1 MAEISNSTGFGKH
14 FLSLLGQSSSFNTA
28 YNIAQVALTWY
39 IFTLTGSA
47 VIVGLAAIV
56 ESVAVLIVS
65 LPVGA
70 IVDRSNKG
78 FLIFISGIFGFI
90 AMLSL
95 TGIAF
100 YRSFNLYFILGIA
113 ALWGISREISRSTSF
128 SSLPDLVSRA
138 IQSRV
143 NGIYRAVNS
152 TMGSVANA
160 LAGGIIVVFG
170 IVASFSIS
178 TAAYLISAAFSF
190 IFLFPFYRSRPP
202 ARNKS
207 AERAESMVKELRE
220 GFHWLVSRKGFF
232 LLTLSATFFNF
243 FMSMTFTYFV
253 VYVARGLFADSL
265 IYGLLLAV
273 FAAGDVAGSL
283 IPGRVDLLRH
293 TGKINIVIFGGVDG
307 LCILLMGFF
316 PSVYV
321 ALPLGFIIGLSIGI
335 SVNLWL
341 TSAHNLVPDD
351 MRGRY
356 YALDG
361 VLTSF
366 NPASIAAGA
375 FLIAA
380 SGVLWDFIFSGVMM
394 LVFTLVFGLMKSFW
408 NLDGR
413 ASPETV
419 GLN

>member
-1 MAEISNSTGFGKH
+1 MAEIRNSTGFGKN
-14 FLSLLGQSSSFNTA
+14 FLSLLGQGSSFNTA

-39 IFTLTGSA
+39 IFNLTGSA
-47 VIVGLAAIV
+47 VIVGIVAIV

-90 AMLSL
+90 AMFSL

-100 YRSFNLYFILGIA
+100 YRYFDLYFVLGIA
-113 ALWGISREISRSTSF
+113 ALWGVSREISRSTSF
-128 SSLPDLVSRA
+128 STLPDLVSRSL
-138 IQSRV
+138 QSRA
-143 NGIYRAVNS
+143 NGVFRAVNS
-152 TMGSVANA
+152 TLGSVANA

-178 TAAYLISAAFSF
+178 TAAYLISAAISF
-190 IFLFPFYRSRPP
+190 IFLFPFYRGRSTT
-202 ARNKS
+202 KQKGS
-207 AERAESMVKELRE
+207 GKEESMIKELKE
-220 GFHWLVSRKGFF
+220 GFRWLVSKKGFF

-253 VYVARGLFADSL
+253 VYVASGLFADSL
-265 IYGLLLAV
+265 IYGLLLAA

-283 IPGRVDLLRH
+283 IPGRIDLLRH
-293 TGKINIVIFGGVDG
+293 TGKINIVIFGGADG
-307 LCILLMGFF
+307 LCILLMGLF
-316 PSVYV
+316 PSIYV
-321 ALPLGFIIGLSIGI
+321 ALPLGFLIGMSIGV

-341 TSAHNLVPDD
+341 TSAHNLVPED

-356 YALDG
+356 FALDG
-361 VLTSF
+361 ILTSIS
-366 NPASIAAGA
+366 PASIAAGA

-380 SGVLWDFIFSGVMM
+380 SGILWDFIFSGAMM
-394 LVFTLVFGLMKSFW
+394 LVFTMVFGFMKSFW

-413 ASPETV
+413 AIPETMEMS
-419 GLN
+419 

>member
-202 ARNKS
+202 TRDKS
-207 AERAESMVKELRE
+207 AERAESMVKELKE

-321 ALPLGFIIGLSIGI
+321 ALPLGFIIGLGIGI

-419 GLN
+419 GFN

>member
-90 AMLSL
+90 TMLSL

-178 TAAYLISAAFSF
+178 TAAYLISAAISF

-202 ARNKS
+202 ARDKS
-207 AERAESMVKELRE
+207 AERAESMVKELKE

-283 IPGRVDLLRH
+283 IPGKIDLLRH
-293 TGKINIVIFGGVDG
+293 TGKINIVAFGGVDG
-307 LCILLMGFF
+307 LCLLLMGLF

>member
-178 TAAYLISAAFSF
+178 TAAYLISAAISF

>member
-207 AERAESMVKELRE
+207 AERAESMVKELKE

-283 IPGRVDLLRH
+283 IPGKIDLLKH
-293 TGKINIVIFGGVDG
+293 TGKINIVAFGGVDG
-307 LCILLMGFF
+307 LCILLMGLF

-419 GLN
+419 DLN

>member
-1 MAEISNSTGFGKH
+1 MAKISNSTGFGKH

-207 AERAESMVKELRE
+207 AERAESMVKELKE

-380 SGVLWDFIFSGVMM
+380 SGVLRDFIFSGVMM

-419 GLN
+419 DLN

>member
-100 YRSFNLYFILGIA
+100 FRSFNLYFILGIA

-178 TAAYLISAAFSF
+178 TAAYLISAAISF
-190 IFLFPFYRSRPP
+190 IFLFPFYRSKPP
-202 ARNKS
+202 ARDKS
-207 AERAESMVKELRE
+207 AERAESMVKELKE

-283 IPGRVDLLRH
+283 IPGKIDLLRH
-293 TGKINIVIFGGVDG
+293 TGKINIVAFGGVDG
-307 LCILLMGFF
+307 LCLLLMGLF

-419 GLN
+419 GFN

>member
-178 TAAYLISAAFSF
+178 TAAYLISAAISF

-202 ARNKS
+202 ARDKS
-207 AERAESMVKELRE
+207 AERAESMVKELKE

-283 IPGRVDLLRH
+283 IPGKIDLLKH
-293 TGKINIVIFGGVDG
+293 TGKINIVAFGGVDG
-307 LCILLMGFF
+307 LCILLMGLF

-380 SGVLWDFIFSGVMM
+380 SGVLRDFIFSGVMM

>member
-1 MAEISNSTGFGKH
+1 MAEMGNSAGFGKN
-14 FLSLLGQSSSFNTA
+14 FLSLLGQGSSFNTA

-47 VIVGLAAIV
+47 VIVGIVAIV

-78 FLIFISGIFGFI
+78 FLVFISGILGFL
-90 AMLSL
+90 AMFSF

-128 SSLPDLVSRA
+128 STLPDLVSRA
-138 IQSRV
+138 LQSRA
-143 NGIYRAVNS
+143 NGIFRAVNS
-152 TMGSVANA
+152 TLGSVANA
-160 LAGGIIVVFG
+160 LAGGIIVIFG

-178 TAAYLISAAFSF
+178 TVAYLISAAISF
-190 IFLFPFYRSRPP
+190 IFLFPFYRSRSP
-202 ARNKS
+202 AKKRTEEK
-207 AERAESMVKELRE
+207 AESMLMELRE
-220 GFHWLVSRKGFF
+220 GFQWLVSRKGFF

-253 VYVARGLFADSL
+253 VYVANGLVADSL
-265 IYGLLLAV
+265 IYGLLLAA

-283 IPGRVDLLRH
+283 LPGRIDLLRH
-293 TGKINIVIFGGVDG
+293 TGKINIVIFGGSDG
-307 LCILLMGFF
+307 LCILLMGLF
-316 PSVYV
+316 PSIYV
-321 ALPLGFIIGLSIGI
+321 ALPLGFFIGLSIGV

-341 TSAHNLVPDD
+341 TSAHNLVPEN

-356 YALDG
+356 FALDG
-361 VLTSF
+361 VLSSIS
-366 NPASIAAGA
+366 PASIAAGA

-394 LVFTLVFGLMKSFW
+394 LIFTLVFGLMKSFW
-408 NLDGR
+408 NLDGSSQ
-413 ASPETV
+413 AEVIELS
-419 GLN
+419 

>member
-178 TAAYLISAAFSF
+178 TAAYLISAAISF

-202 ARNKS
+202 TRDKS
-207 AERAESMVKELRE
+207 AERAESMVKELKE

>member
-207 AERAESMVKELRE
+207 AERAESMVKELKE

>member
-1 MAEISNSTGFGKH
+1 MAKISNSTGFGKH

-207 AERAESMVKELRE
+207 AERAESMVKELKE

-419 GLN
+419 DLN

>member
-178 TAAYLISAAFSF
+178 TAAYLISAAISF

-202 ARNKS
+202 ARDKS
-207 AERAESMVKELRE
+207 AERAESMVKELKE

-293 TGKINIVIFGGVDG
+293 TEKINIVIFGGVDG

>member
-207 AERAESMVKELRE
+207 AERAESMVKELKE

-419 GLN
+419 DLN

>member
-90 AMLSL
+90 TMLSL

-178 TAAYLISAAFSF
+178 TAAYLISAAISF

-202 ARNKS
+202 ARDKS
-207 AERAESMVKELRE
+207 AERAESMVKELKE

-283 IPGRVDLLRH
+283 IPGKIDLLRH
-293 TGKINIVIFGGVDG
+293 TGKINIVAFGGVDG
-307 LCILLMGFF
+307 LCLLLMGLF

-380 SGVLWDFIFSGVMM
+380 SGVLRDFIFSGVMM

>member
-202 ARNKS
+202 TRDKS
-207 AERAESMVKELRE
+207 AERAESMVKELKE

-307 LCILLMGFF
+307 LCILLMGLF

-394 LVFTLVFGLMKSFW
+394 LVFTIVFGLMKSFW

>member
-207 AERAESMVKELRE
+207 AERAESMVKELKE

-283 IPGRVDLLRH
+283 IPGKIDLLRH
-293 TGKINIVIFGGVDG
+293 TGKINIVAFGGVDG
-307 LCILLMGFF
+307 LCLLLMGLF

-380 SGVLWDFIFSGVMM
+380 SGVLRDFIFSGVMM

>member
-178 TAAYLISAAFSF
+178 TAAYLISAAISF

-202 ARNKS
+202 ARDKS
-207 AERAESMVKELRE
+207 AERAESMVKELKE

-283 IPGRVDLLRH
+283 IPGKIDLLKH
-293 TGKINIVIFGGVDG
+293 TGKINIVAFGGVDG
-307 LCILLMGFF
+307 LCLLLMGLF

-380 SGVLWDFIFSGVMM
+380 SGVLRDFIFSGVMM

>member
-207 AERAESMVKELRE
+207 AERAESMVKELKE

-307 LCILLMGFF
+307 LCILLMG
-316 PSVYV
+316 
-321 ALPLGFIIGLSIGI
+321 
-335 SVNLWL
+335 
-341 TSAHNLVPDD
+341 
-351 MRGRY
+351 
-356 YALDG
+356 
-361 VLTSF
+361 
-366 NPASIAAGA
+366 
-375 FLIAA
+375 
-380 SGVLWDFIFSGVMM
+380 
-394 LVFTLVFGLMKSFW
+394 
-408 NLDGR
+408 
-413 ASPETV
+413 
-419 GLN
+419 

>member
-202 ARNKS
+202 TRDKS
-207 AERAESMVKELRE
+207 AERAESMVKELKE

>member
-1 MAEISNSTGFGKH
+1 MAEIRNSAGFGKN
-14 FLSLLGQSSSFNTA
+14 FLSLLGQGSSFNTA

-39 IFTLTGSA
+39 IFTITGSA
-47 VIVGLAAIV
+47 VIVGIVAIV
-56 ESVAVLIVS
+56 ESVAVLMVS

-90 AMLSL
+90 AMFSL

-100 YRSFNLYFILGIA
+100 YRYFDLYFVLGIA

-128 SSLPDLVSRA
+128 STLPDLVSRSL
-138 IQSRV
+138 QSRA
-143 NGIYRAVNS
+143 NGVFRAVNS
-152 TMGSVANA
+152 TLGSVANA

-178 TAAYLISAAFSF
+178 TAAYMISAAISF
-190 IFLFPFYRSRPP
+190 IFLFPFYRSRTTP
-202 ARNKS
+202 KQKGS
-207 AERAESMVKELRE
+207 EKEESMMRELKE
-220 GFHWLVSRKGFF
+220 GFRWLVSRKGFF

-253 VYVARGLFADSL
+253 VYVANGLFADSL
-265 IYGLLLAV
+265 IYGLLLAA

-283 IPGRVDLLRH
+283 IPGRIDLLRH
-293 TGKINIVIFGGVDG
+293 TGKINIVIFGGADG
-307 LCILLMGFF
+307 LCILLMGLF
-316 PSVYV
+316 PSIYV
-321 ALPLGFIIGLSIGI
+321 ALPLGFFIGLSIGV

-341 TSAHNLVPDD
+341 TSAHNLVPED

-356 YALDG
+356 FALDG
-361 VLTSF
+361 VLTSIS
-366 NPASIAAGA
+366 PASIAAGA

-380 SGVLWDFIFSGVMM
+380 SGILLDFIFSGVMM

-413 ASPETV
+413 AIPETV
-419 GLN
+419 EMN

>member
-202 ARNKS
+202 ARDKS
-207 AERAESMVKELRE
+207 AERAESMMKELKE

-394 LVFTLVFGLMKSFW
+394 LVFTIVFGLMKSFW